1 MYICMYID
9 VTPRKGNLQMKSKTT
24 IELTMEWPRTESCA
38 GRTVVSQYTPTLED
52 AEEWASIKGD
62 KGEWF
67 CDRLGGISKDLLMNE
82 DIKQAINVIR
92 GEFIK
97 LLGDDV
103 AKELLGNVHNGPLVR
118 IAGIAGA

>member
-1 MYICMYID
+1 
-9 VTPRKGNLQMKSKTT
+9 MKSKTT

-67 CDRLGGISKDLLMNE
+67 CDLLGGISKDLLMNE

-97 LLGDDV
+97 LLGDAV

>member
-1 MYICMYID
+1 MYID

-67 CDRLGGISKDLLMNE
+67 YDLLGGISKDLLMNE

-103 AKELLGNVHNGPLVR
+103 AKEILENGLENTLNKY
-118 IAGIAGA
+118 AIAGA